1 MNTADNRPKPIPAA
15 PVTVALVT
23 GGSRG
28 LGKAMVLALAD
39 RGVDSIFTYRSAE
52 AEARAVVAEVEKKGR
67 RAVALR
73 LDVADSRS
81 FGAFA
86 ETVRAELGRG
96 WKRDRFDAL
105 VNNAGI
111 AGHAR
116 VDQVTEAQLDELVAV
131 HFKGTVFLTQK
142 LLPLLV
148 DGGRIVNVSSGLAR
162 FSMPGFGIYAAM
174 KGAVEVLTRYM
185 AAELGA
191 KGIRV
196 NAVSP
201 GPLMTR
207 AASGIAGFDGLMA
220 AAVERSPMHALV
232 TPEDIG
238 ALTAFLVSDAGRLI
252 SGGVHFVDA
261 GYNIMA

>member
-73 LDVADSRS
+73 LDVADARS

-86 ETVRAELGRG
+86 ESVRAELGRG

-116 VDQVTEAQLDELVAV
+116 IDQVTEAQFDELVAV
-131 HFKGTVFLTQK
+131 HLKGTVFLTQK

-191 KGIRV
+191 RGIVVNTLAPGAIETDFGGGMVRDTPALNAMIASQTALGRV
-196 NAVSP
+196 
-201 GPLMTR
+201 
-207 AASGIAGFDGLMA
+207 GL
-220 AAVERSPMHALV
+220 
-232 TPEDIG
+232 PEDVGG
-238 ALTAFLVSDAGRLI
+238 ALAALLSQDARWINGQRI
-252 SGGVHFVDA
+252 EVAGGV
-261 GYNIMA
+261 NL